1 VKFLVTQDIHA
12 RNKPE
17 GMLTLYR
24 RVIRSTTIKAIAE
37 GCSVV
42 FHGGDLIH
50 EKHSVLVELLIM
62 LFQEFEWARKQGVNW
77 VLIPGNHDIPAKH
90 QPTKSILY
98 VFSKVAF
105 VYLKPKR
112 LKGPGWS
119 VYLNPWRL
127 PEEFKRNSAEL
138 AKMSRMD
145 NSAFKLQIGHI
156 GLAEGTM
163 SPSNTYRVPSP
174 VRVPDL
180 YPEQYTMTIHN
191 GPNLFIHTIDAVGN
205 ESGEHALNDHTD
217 TDFPSPADGDTIV
230 WDDGAGM
237 WVSAAGPAP
246 GPHTLG
252 SHSDT
257 TFSSLATNDVVKWD
271 GSGWVNGPVAA
282 GPHTIIGS
290 SHSDSV
296 ATGSLANNQVL
307 TYDSGLSKW
316 TNKAVPVPALDNL
329 SNVST
334 VGKAVGDFLWWTG
347 AAWANRAIRLDDLF
361 DVNAPTPATNQALI
375 WNGLAWVPGNPT
387 VAMAVPYWGGYLSLL
402 SPPTWTA
409 YSTGGGAYT
418 LNRVGGPSGW
428 IFWTPPVSGTYEM
441 IVTGSITF
449 TPGGSN
455 GSFGI
460 YLNNTGGPLGQ
471 PGIIGTSPLGSMTI
485 AAHAVAYLS
494 GGNVMGFAMSAGGGG
509 SIGAVYLNL
518 TIKRIGD

>member
-180 YPEQYTMTIHN
+180 YPEQYTMTILGDYHSHQQLHHKLMY
-191 GPNLFIHTIDAVGN
+191 GGAPIAHMHGDVPNQG
-205 ESGEHALNDHTD
+205 
-217 TDFPSPADGDTIV
+217 V
-230 WDDGAGM
+230 W
-237 WVSAAGPAP
+237 VV
-246 GPHTLG
+246 
-252 SHSDT
+252 DT
-257 TFSSLATNDVVKWD
+257 TTGYIRQVDLPGQWPEFLTFNLGEKKDLNLDPKNHYRLRVTSEMMPYYQLQYGKTANVKLEEVAQLASATTSRRLE
-271 GSGWVNGPVAA
+271 GVNEGDLRTVLQIWLKQKGFLDPEY
-282 GPHTIIGS
+282 
-290 SHSDSV
+290 
-296 ATGSLANNQVL
+296 LAL
-307 TYDSGLSKW
+307 GDHYL
-316 TNKAVPVPALDNL
+316 NKAEA
-329 SNVST
+329 
-334 VGKAVGDFLWWTG
+334 FHY
-347 AAWANRAIRLDDLF
+347 
-361 DVNAPTPATNQALI
+361 QH
-375 WNGLAWVPGNPT
+375 
-387 VAMAVPYWGGYLSLL
+387 
-402 SPPTWTA
+402 
-409 YSTGGGAYT
+409 
-418 LNRVGGPSGW
+418 
-428 IFWTPPVSGTYEM
+428 
-441 IVTGSITF
+441 GS
-449 TPGGSN
+449 
-455 GSFGI
+455 
-460 YLNNTGGPLGQ
+460 
-471 PGIIGTSPLGSMTI
+471 
-485 AAHAVAYLS
+485 A
-494 GGNVMGFAMSAGGGG
+494 
-509 SIGAVYLNL
+509 
-518 TIKRIGD
+518 